1 MLKLSDAVICHC
13 MNHTGDDRGNPC
25 GAKVI
30 SISVAGA
37 QFYAQLDLC
46 YDPSYIHNDSTLKM
60 VDKVLSM
67 KHIL

>member
-13 MNHTGDDRGNPC
+13 MNHTGDDQGNPS

-37 QFYAQLDLC
+37 QSYAQLDLVMVLLT
-46 YDPSYIHNDSTLKM
+46 STLKM
-60 VDKVLSM
+60 VDKV
-67 KHIL
+67 